1 MKSGTPDC
9 LKIAG
14 DIRARRRSAQEIVRD
29 SLDAAERLQ
38 EKFRAFIK
46 LTRELA
52 RK

>member
-1 MKSGTPDC
+1 MKSEAPDC

-14 DIRARRRSAQEIVRD
+14 DVQVRRRSAQEIVKD

-38 EKFRAFIK
+38 EKFCAFIK

-52 RK
+52 RR